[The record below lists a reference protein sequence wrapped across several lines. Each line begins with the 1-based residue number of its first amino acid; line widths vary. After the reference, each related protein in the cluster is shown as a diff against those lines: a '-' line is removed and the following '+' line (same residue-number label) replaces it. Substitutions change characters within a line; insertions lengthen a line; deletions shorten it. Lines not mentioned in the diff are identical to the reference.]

1 MSSGL
6 LLSIPNA
13 VWQWIQLPLLLF
25 FHVMPISIK
34 CWLSP
39 FILWF
44 WTIGFRFDF
53 KKKDDKPSQ
62 QFRLCFSHSDYFSV
76 FFLGFSLHPW
86 LMVRVPRVFHDPTS
100 TVCLVNVLDFATI
113 CQYNC
118 SCSSS
123 ILPMH
128 PPLMLR
134 IPSLRVLY
142 AHWSCGFQC
151 SQIASNWSWD
161 EISTAM
167 SSSEVCFCC
176 PFAHL
181 SCRKQR
187 DKQHPHCLF
196 NLI

>member
-1 MSSGL
+1 
-6 LLSIPNA
+6 
-13 VWQWIQLPLLLF
+13 
-25 FHVMPISIK
+25 
-34 CWLSP
+34 
-39 FILWF
+39 
-44 WTIGFRFDF
+44 
-53 KKKDDKPSQ
+53 
-62 QFRLCFSHSDYFSV
+62 
-76 FFLGFSLHPW
+76 LHPW
-86 LMVRVPRVFHDPTS
+86 LMVRVPRVFHDPAS
-100 TVCLVNVLDFATI
+100 TVCLLNVLDFATI

-187 DKQHPHCLF
+187 DKQHPHWFSQAADNWNVGNCRVCLF
-196 NLI
+196 CPEF